1 MSNRESTT
9 ARLYAPPFDGCW
21 SRFVCPIRL
30 DAIKR
35 LGLPFTASDADI
47 YLAIMAHAH
56 SEITRLDNK
65 LAHLTESQ
73 GT

>member
-1 MSNRESTT
+1 MSDGDPTT
-9 ARLYAPPFDGCW
+9 ARLYAPPFDGYW
-21 SRFVCPIRL
+21 SRFVCPVRL

-35 LGLPFTASDADI
+35 LGLPFAASDADI

-65 LAHLTESQ
+65 LAHLTESK